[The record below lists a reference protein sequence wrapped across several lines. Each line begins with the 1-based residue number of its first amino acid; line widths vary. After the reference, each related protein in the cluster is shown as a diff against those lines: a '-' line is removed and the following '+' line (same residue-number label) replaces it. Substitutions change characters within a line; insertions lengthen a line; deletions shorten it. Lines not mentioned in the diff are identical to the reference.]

1 MPVFTGE
8 TVDQAIRVGLTS
20 LGINRVDADISV
32 IEEGKKG
39 FLGIGKKEAVV
50 SVDIKEKAV
59 VEPIEDIQV
68 VAAIV
73 EEREKPSEVVEE
85 YQEPIEK
92 VTYDNTFNKSE
103 DVSLDEA
110 ITQLSLY
117 LTEITQSLGAP
128 AMVRVQRDDNHV
140 VFHLD
145 TEKKGLLIGKHGK
158 VLNAIQYLSQVYI
171 HRLVKNRLTIIVNVG
186 DYRERRE
193 AIVKRLAHQAV
204 RKVRET
210 SQPVFL
216 EPMPAFERKQVHS
229 ILSSEKDIKTH
240 SEGNE
245 PHRYLVVE
253 LKK

>member
-1 MPVFTGE
+1 MPTFTGE
-8 TVDQAIRVGLTS
+8 TVEQAIEKGLAS
-20 LGINRVDADISV
+20 LNINRVDADISI

-50 SVDIKEKAV
+50 SVVAKKPD
-59 VEPIEDIQV
+59 VEEVIEEVAEDITTTEV
-68 VAAIV
+68 I
-73 EEREKPSEVVEE
+73 EEPVTHSEVVEE
-85 YQEPIEK
+85 
-92 VTYDNTFNKSE
+92 DKSVPVSSSQ
-103 DVSLDEA
+103 DVSLDDA
-110 ITQLSLY
+110 ITELSLY
-117 LTEITQSLGAP
+117 LTDMTKALGAP
-128 AMVRVQRDDNHV
+128 AMVRVQRDDNQV

-145 TEKKGLLIGKHGK
+145 TDKKGLLIGKHGK

-171 HRLVKNRLTIIVNVG
+171 HRLVKNRLSVIVNVG

-193 AIVKRLAHQAV
+193 VIIKRLANQAV
-204 RKVRET
+204 RKVRDT

-229 ILSSEKDIKTH
+229 ILSNEKDIKTH